1 MTEVTEEIR
10 IEKLEKYVKE
20 STKKMDEIMKQ
31 IANLEKENSELTQF
45 KTEMLNK
52 LQHLK
57 KTMTTEAK
65 EADFMIGNVEE
76 LKVTNAKLTNE
87 VEKQKYRIQILL
99 SSLEDA
105 EKIKL

>member
-1 MTEVTEEIR
+1 MTEETAR
-10 IEKLEKYVKE
+10 IQKLENYVKE
-20 STKKMDEIMKQ
+20 STKKMDEIMNQ
-31 IANLEKENSELTQF
+31 ISNLEKENSELTQF

-52 LQHLK
+52 LHHLK

-76 LKVTNAKLTNE
+76 LKISNAKLSNE

-99 SSLEDA
+99 TSLEEA
-105 EKIKL
+105 EKK